1 MKFTKMHGAGNDYI
15 YVDCTQSVID
25 NPSQVAI
32 DLSDRHFGIGSDGLI
47 LIKNSDKADFFME
60 MYNAD
65 GSQGQMCGNGIRC
78 VGKFVYDNGLTDKTT
93 VTIDTLAGVKILE
106 LKTGADGKVETARVN
121 MGAPILEAAQIPVD
135 TKELKEYKGCEIETI
150 AGKVVKTPVVDETI
164 VVEGKEYK
172 VTAVSMGMKF
182 TKMHGAGNDY
192 IYVDCTQSVIDN
204 PSQVA
209 IDLSDRHFGIGSDG
223 LILIKNSDKADFF
236 MEMYNADGSQ
246 GQMCGN
252 GIRCVGKFVYD
263 NGLTDKTT
271 VTIDTLAGVKIL
283 ELKTGADGKVETAR
297 VNMGAPILEA
307 AQIPVDTKEL
317 KEYKGCEIETIAG
330 KVVKTPVVDETIV
343 VEGKEYK
350 VTAVSMGNPHAI
362 VYLDKDIDIKKFEIE
377 KIGPFF
383 ENHKAFPERINT
395 EFIQVVDK
403 NNLNMRV
410 WERGSGETLA
420 CGTGACASLVAT
432 VLNGM
437 CDTTATLHLLGG
449 DLKITW
455 DKDENTVYLEGP
467 AKTVFTGEVDI

>member
-1 MKFTKMHGAGNDYI
+1 M
-15 YVDCTQSVID
+15 
-25 NPSQVAI
+25 
-32 DLSDRHFGIGSDGLI
+32 
-47 LIKNSDKADFFME
+47 
-60 MYNAD
+60 
-65 GSQGQMCGNGIRC
+65 QMAR
-78 VGKFVYDNGLTDKTT
+78 L
-93 VTIDTLAGVKILE
+93 
-106 LKTGADGKVETARVN
+106 TARVN

-164 VVEGKEYK
+164 VVE
-172 VTAVSMGMKF
+172 
-182 TKMHGAGNDY
+182 
-192 IYVDCTQSVIDN
+192 C
-204 PSQVA
+204 
-209 IDLSDRHFGIGSDG
+209 
-223 LILIKNSDKADFF
+223 
-236 MEMYNADGSQ
+236 
-246 GQMCGN
+246 
-252 GIRCVGKFVYD
+252 
-263 NGLTDKTT
+263 
-271 VTIDTLAGVKIL
+271 
-283 ELKTGADGKVETAR
+283 
-297 VNMGAPILEA
+297 
-307 AQIPVDTKEL
+307 
-317 KEYKGCEIETIAG
+317 
-330 KVVKTPVVDETIV
+330 
-343 VEGKEYK
+343 KEYK